1 MVGNGESQCHYGLL
15 KVQPFRQK
23 NKDGNVPAQPSRWRV
38 FWALLVYPPNL
49 IIITSTALLFA
60 GLYAILVD
68 FTRLWLDNYGW
79 SEAEA
84 GYAYLCPGK
93 CFITSSLP
101 LLAHVLMCLPTG
113 IFLFVGSLAGGK
125 ASDLWRARAVKA
137 SPDGKVPPES
147 RIFLQT
153 IGYVATAA
161 GLIMFGWFCEYHL
174 HPAAVLV
181 ASAIGKFCPS
191 SFPYTHADPI

>member
-1 MVGNGESQCHYGLL
+1 MGFRISRYVCNLSILSIRSILTTTLIAIACFPIYVAIQLWLPETLRTLVGNGESQCRYGLL

-23 NKDGNVPAQPSRWRV
+23 NEDGKVPSQPSRVRV

-68 FTRLWLDNYGW
+68 FTRLWVDGYGW

-93 CFITSSLP
+93 SISHLP
-101 LLAHVLMCLPTG
+101 
-113 IFLFVGSLAGGK
+113 
-125 ASDLWRARAVKA
+125 
-137 SPDGKVPPES
+137 
-147 RIFLQT
+147 
-153 IGYVATAA
+153 
-161 GLIMFGWFCEYHL
+161 
-174 HPAAVLV
+174 
-181 ASAIGKFCPS
+181 
-191 SFPYTHADPI
+191 